1 MTRPLRLEFAGALYH
16 ITSRGDRMEEIYRNE
31 ADRRAWL
38 EILRL
43 VCARFNFIVHAYC
56 QMTNH
61 YHLLLE
67 TVDGNLQLGMRQLN
81 GVYSQGFNRRHGL
94 VGHIFQGR
102 YKAILVQKESHLLEL
117 ARYIVLNPLRAG
129 MVVAPDDWP
138 WSSHHVL
145 LGEKPAPCWLHT
157 DGLLG
162 RFGACRGQAMQAY
175 RRFVMQG
182 MGLDSPLSNTRHQLM
197 LGDAAFVA
205 RHQQEGG
212 PESFCEISRAQRRSL
227 ALSIDEYRTKY
238 ACRDEAMARAYL
250 STAFTMAHIARH
262 FGVSYKTVSRAVK
275 NFESGSHEPG

>member
-1 MTRPLRLEFAGALYH
+1 
-16 ITSRGDRMEEIYRNE
+16 MEDIYRNDV
-31 ADRRAWL
+31 DRRAWL
-38 EILRL
+38 ETLRL

-81 GVYSQGFNRRHGL
+81 GVYSQAFNRRHGL

-117 ARYIVLNPLRAG
+117 ARYIVLNPLRAR
-129 MVVAPDDWP
+129 MVVSLDDWT

-145 LGEKPAPCWLHT
+145 LGEKPAPSWLHT

-162 RFGACRGQAMQAY
+162 RFGSCRSEAMQAY

-182 MGLDSPLSNTRHQLM
+182 MGLQSPLKRTRHQLM
-197 LGDAAFVA
+197 LGDDAFVA
-205 RHQQEGG
+205 RHQQDGG
-212 PESFCEISRAQRRSL
+212 SEAFCEASRTQRRSL
-227 ALSIDEYRTKY
+227 ALAINDYQAKY
-238 ACRDEAMARAYL
+238 ACRNEAMARAFL
-250 STAFTMAHIARH
+250 STAFTMAQIGRH

-275 NFESGSHEPG
+275 GFESGLDEPG